1 MATVEPVSRI
11 DDFTNYYSQIV
22 TQMFGEE
29 GVQKKSIDNI
39 VSAFEELEL
48 SSEQKGT
55 LVGELAVQTAI
66 NLNRDATN
74 ASIELIKLEP
84 EFELKSAQ
92 RDVSI
97 AQAKLTDRQTQGYDD
112 NLLLKLVEE
121 QAGLASFA
129 VNAGSDTA
137 QTTINDLKTKMLKV
151 QERVL
156 PLSGLPSCPA
166 PTPITPVVNNF
177 IASGITNNTIVLS
190 WDAVVGGT
198 SYLLYKDGILTSTS
212 SALTFTDT
220 GLDANTKYAYT
231 VRASIDGELS
241 NHTKA
246 LVIKTSA

>member
-1 MATVEPVSRI
+1 MAVEEPVGRI
-11 DDFTNYYSQIV
+11 DDLTNYYEQIV
-22 TQMFGEE
+22 TKMFGAT
-29 GVQKKSIDNI
+29 GAQKKSIDNI
-39 VSAFEELEL
+39 VSAFENLEL

-55 LVGELAVQTAI
+55 LLGELAVQTAI

-74 ASIELIKLEP
+74 SAIELIRLEP

-92 RDVSI
+92 RDVSL
-97 AQAKLTDRQTQGYDD
+97 AQAKQIDRQTQGYDD
-112 NLLLKLVEE
+112 NMLLKLVEE
-121 QAGLASFA
+121 QGGLASFA

-137 QTTINDLKTKMLKV
+137 QATINELKAKMQLV
-151 QERVL
+151 QARVK
-156 PLSGLPSCPA
+156 PLSGLPSCPT

-198 SYLLYKDGILTSTS
+198 SYLLYKDGILASTS

-231 VRASIDGELS
+231 VIASINGILS
-241 NHTKA
+241 NHTTA
-246 LVIKTSA
+246 LVVKTSA

>member
-1 MATVEPVSRI
+1 MSIEEPVGRI
-11 DDFTNYYSQIV
+11 DDFTGYYSQIILK
-22 TQMFGEE
+22 MFGAE
-29 GVQKKSIDNI
+29 GAQKKSIDNI
-39 VSAFEELEL
+39 VSAFQELEL

-55 LVGELAVQTAI
+55 LLGELAVQTAI

-74 ASIELIKLEP
+74 AALELLKLEP

-92 RDVSI
+92 RDVSV
-97 AQAKLTDRQTQGYDD
+97 AQAKLTDRQRQGYDD

-121 QAGLASFA
+121 QGGLASFA

-137 QTTINDLKTKMLKV
+137 QSTINDLKTKMLLV

-156 PLSGLPSCPA
+156 PLTGLPSCPE

-198 SYLLYKDGILTSTS
+198 SYLLYKDGVLTSTS

-220 GLDANTKYAYT
+220 GLDADTKYAYT
-231 VRASIDGELS
+231 IRASINGELS
-241 NHTKA
+241 NHTNA